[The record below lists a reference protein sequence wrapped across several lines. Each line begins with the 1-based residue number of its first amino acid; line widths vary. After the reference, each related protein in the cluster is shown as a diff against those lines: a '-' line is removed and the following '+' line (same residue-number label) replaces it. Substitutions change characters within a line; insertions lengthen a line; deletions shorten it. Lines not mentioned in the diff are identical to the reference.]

1 MISADMMKKLKE
13 HSKKHTGGMS
23 GKHMKN
29 MVKFVKAGDSFS
41 KAHSK
46 AKDLDKPK
54 QAAKKPAKKPAKKMV
69 KSKMIKP
76 KMVKSFSY

>member
-1 MISADMMKKLKE
+1 MMTKLKE

-46 AKDLDKPK
+46 AKALDKQSKP
-54 QAAKKPAKKPAKKMV
+54 KPAVKKPAKKMV
-69 KSKMIKP
+69 KP
-76 KMVKSFSY
+76 KMVKPIKKSMY